1 MCAVLIL
8 ALGHYFGVK
17 ICTHETICS
26 FVLDKN
32 FFRFYR

>member
-17 ICTHETICS
+17 ISTKETI
-26 FVLDKN
+26 FLG
-32 FFRFYR
+32 FTAEF